1 MILNRIAKRPAAT
14 GFTLVEL
21 LVVISIIGILVAIL
35 LPAAGKAR
43 EAARRAECK
52 NNLREFG
59 TGMQIFMD
67 RDPTNRLCTGAHDFR
82 RDGCVDTYGWVA
94 DLISLNAG
102 NPAEQLC
109 PSNPL
114 RASEKMNDLVG
125 KDTTDAKDGAPATRL
140 NAGLCGA
147 SQWDLGLPGG
157 PVSGGGGM
165 TFAGTGASSPERFA
179 MVSRAFIA
187 RGYNTNYATSYYL
200 VRTQPA
206 TENPSG
212 ATDPNEIAS
221 IAGAKGLGGSLGPLT
236 RSVIDNTYVVT
247 SAIPILGDAGPGDND
262 EAILNDYNLGYS
274 DLLQDSTGAFAG
286 SADPFF
292 ASSPELNVVFV
303 QRGDFL
309 TEAFNDGPAY
319 YDGSNGT
326 VKLLS
331 TGSNMTPQADCEQA
345 VQGQCGQEP
354 LGPTNNSYLQDTR
367 DWFTVH
373 SGAVNILFADGHCSQ
388 FADIN
393 GDNFVNPGFP
403 VTGNE
408 AGFDAGKTGYTSSE
422 VELPRATVYSG
433 VFLKPLP
440 SKRSAFED

>member
-1 MILNRIAKRPAAT
+1 MAINRFAKRSAAA

-59 TGMQIFMD
+59 TGMAIFMD
-67 RDPTNRLCTGAHDFR
+67 RDPQNRMCTGAHDFR
-82 RDGCVDTYGWVA
+82 RDGCVDTWGWVA
-94 DLISLNAG
+94 DLVSLGAA

-114 RASEKMNDLVG
+114 VASEKMNDLVG
-125 KDTTDAKDGAPATRL
+125 KDTTDSKDGAPLTRL
-140 NAGLCGA
+140 NSGLCGA
-147 SQWDLGLPGG
+147 SQWDLGTGTPAT
-157 PVSGGGGM
+157 GGGGS
-165 TFAGTGASSPERFA
+165 TFAGTTASSAERFA

-187 RGYNTNYATSYYL
+187 RGYNTNYAASYFL
-200 VRTQPA
+200 VRTQPS
-206 TENPSG
+206 TENPSTS
-212 ATDPNEIAS
+212 TDPNEIAS
-221 IAGAKGLGGSLGPLT
+221 IAGAKGLGGSLGPIT
-236 RSVIDNTYVVT
+236 RNIIDNSFVVA
-247 SAIPILGDAGPGDND
+247 SAIPVMGDAGPGDND
-262 EAILNDYNLGYS
+262 EAILNDFNLGYS
-274 DLLQDSTGAFAG
+274 DLLQDTTGAFAG
-286 SADPFF
+286 SADPFVG
-292 ASSPELNVVFV
+292 SSPELNVIFV

-326 VKLLS
+326 VKLLD
-331 TGSNMTPQADCEQA
+331 TGSNLTPQANCEQA
-345 VQGQCGQEP
+345 INGQCGLEP
-354 LGPTNNSYLQDTR
+354 LGPTNDTYLQDTR

-373 SGAVNILFADGHCSQ
+373 TGAVNILFADGHVGQ

-403 VTGNE
+403 VTGSE
-408 AGFDAGKTGYTSSE
+408 SGFDAGKTGYTSSD